1 MLKQLAV
8 IYAMTSAR
16 VNICNTVGLVSCYQA
31 HIGKEHWQ
39 AIKRI
44 LHTCWKQNSLYAL
57 DRKCLN

>member
-31 HIGKEHWQ
+31 HMEKNIGKQLKEFY
-39 AIKRI
+39 I
-44 LHTCWKQNSLYAL
+44 LAGSKTHYMLWIESA
-57 DRKCLN
+57 